1 MVKDNKQLT
10 ILNLTGQLTQEL
22 SYYFSSRNIIIIDP
36 LASTDVLQWSHV
48 ITKDLNDFTLL
59 NKKFEITRQNKKI
72 ISLTQ
77 VEDLQNFAANNGD
90 LILDD
95 CWFKG
100 QMGPFILDKYFQ
112 DYTLT
117 IPSNSYPVFKELGSF
132 NIVNPFST
140 GEYLDKIIHKAFEHG
155 TDALTVKTYFDHLV
169 MYATGLKTKGRAGL
183 PFEVIFGTF
192 EDIFAVQIHFFS
204 EKIELMDVITSLSA
218 NNSKKA
224 EEYYLNTAVKSSD
237 FFDFSFVPD
246 SNKVIITSLWT
257 QDKRIRFENRG
268 LMFSSIRGGVPLVQY
283 YDQEAKP
290 FLIEIPSAG
299 DFSEKV
305 IIPGHLAEAV
315 AESLIKGLRSPEDKS
330 TVVGGNFESKE
341 NATTVRGSP
350 ESQDEVRI
358 IKSDE
363 LLKEIAQT
371 VKGKIDQD
379 KSVLKISGGPLD
391 VDKFAQTIAS
401 HIDETNKERDFKVR
415 SLADQLPP
423 SIKSGLF
430 NFAKDL
436 GKSIE
441 ELDQKDIDTFQVK
454 KLPEVMKN
462 ELVRL
467 NLPDGGIENE
477 LQELK
482 SKLRASGVENE
493 SLKVQ
498 LKKLF
503 IEMNILKE
511 SKHKLS
517 DAHKEANQLS
527 SESQFKLVED
537 VDSDMRDH
545 YQTKLREQKYLDGP
559 DSEKLAELLH
569 RESKLISDLKEK
581 ELKCKKLEVE
591 LSHKEAFFSQELL
604 RSERKL
610 KAKDLFA
617 LQTKQA
623 YTKLVEKKDR
633 EAADLRTKI
642 DQLNDL
648 IAKSSGHSNAVLV
661 KDLEK
666 QNLNLV
672 KQIDFLKEKL
682 SNISTKMEEAKS
694 DTPDNRNE
702 VHKLQLI
709 NQQYRNKLEMIFK
722 EKEKLQSK
730 LVEDTN
736 LITELRASIIKLE
749 KQLSQSQNTVEEKT
763 GPTHKIVTDQE
774 VKTINIHNQIL
785 ENQVKDYTAKI
796 STLEAKLA
804 ELSKGTKG
812 SGSSGGGDDASKVK
826 VGQLEA
832 SVKKL
837 TQDLTELRG
846 QLGESKKE
854 AIKLRQEKTALQN
867 QLDKMKKDADKN
879 SKKDGKAA

>member
-1 MVKDNKQLT
+1 MVKETTQLT
-10 ILNLTGQLTQEL
+10 ILNLTGQLTPEL
-22 SYYFSSRNIIIIDP
+22 SYYFSSRNVIIIEP
-36 LASTDVLQWSHV
+36 LTSNEIPQWSHV
-48 ITKDLNDFTLL
+48 ITKDLDDFTLL
-59 NKKFEITRQNKKI
+59 NKKFEITKKNKKI

-77 VEDLQNFAANNGD
+77 VDNLQNFAANNGD

-95 CWFKG
+95 CWFQG
-100 QMGPFILDKYFQ
+100 SMGPFILDKYFQ
-112 DYTLT
+112 DYALT

-132 NIVNPFST
+132 NIVNPFTT
-140 GEYLDKIIHKAFEHG
+140 GEYLDRIIQKAFEHG

-192 EDIFAVQIHFFS
+192 EDIFAIQVHFFS
-204 EKIELMDVITSLSA
+204 EKIELMDVVTGLNA
-218 NNSKKA
+218 QNSKKA

-237 FFDFSFVPD
+237 FFDFSFVPE

-283 YDQEAKP
+283 YDQESKP
-290 FLIEIPSAG
+290 FFIEIPSAG

-315 AESLIKGLRSPEDKS
+315 AESLIQGLKSPEDKS
-330 TVVGGNFESKE
+330 TVVGGNFESSE
-341 NATTVRGSP
+341 AATTVRGSS

-358 IKSDE
+358 IKSDDI
-363 LLKEIAQT
+363 LKEIAQT
-371 VKGKIDQD
+371 VQGKTDQD
-379 KSVLKISGGPLD
+379 KAVLKISGDPLD
-391 VDKFAQTIAS
+391 VDKFSQTIAS
-401 HIDETNKERDFKVR
+401 QIDETNKQRDLKVR

-423 SIKSGLF
+423 SIKSGLY
-430 NFAKDL
+430 NFAKEQ
-436 GKSIE
+436 GKTIE
-441 ELDQKDIDTFQVK
+441 ELTQNDIDQFQLK
-454 KLPEVMKN
+454 KIPDILKN

-467 NLPDGGIENE
+467 NLPDGGVENE

-503 IEMNILKE
+503 IEMNILRD

-517 DAHKEANQLS
+517 DVHREANQLS
-527 SESQFKLVED
+527 SEAQFKLIED
-537 VDSDMRDH
+537 LDSEMRDH
-545 YQTKLREQKYLDGP
+545 YQQKLREQKYLDGA

-569 RESKLISDLKEK
+569 RESKLINDLKEQ
-581 ELKCKKLEVE
+581 ELRSKKLEVE
-591 LSHKEAFFSQELL
+591 LSHKEAFFTQELL
-604 RSERKL
+604 RAERKM
-610 KAKDLFA
+610 KAKDLFS

-623 YTKLVEKKDR
+623 YTKLVDKKDR
-633 EAADLRTKI
+633 EAADLRSKI
-642 DQLNDL
+642 DQLNNL
-648 IAKSSGHSNAVLV
+648 IAQSSGHSNAVLV
-661 KDLEK
+661 RDLEK

-682 SNISTKMEEAKS
+682 SNISTKMEEVKS
-694 DTPDNRNE
+694 DSPENRSE
-702 VHKLQLI
+702 LRKLQLI
-709 NQQYRNKLEMIFK
+709 NQQYRNKLEVIFK
-722 EKEKLQSK
+722 EKEKLHLK
-730 LVEDTN
+730 LVDDTN

-749 KQLSQSQNTVEEKT
+749 MKLSESQNISEEKT
-763 GPTHKIVTDQE
+763 GPTHKIITDQE

-804 ELSKGTKG
+804 ELNKTKG
-812 SGSSGGGDDASKVK
+812 SGSGGGGDEASKVK
-826 VGQLEA
+826 LGQFEA

-837 TQDLTELRG
+837 THDLTELRG
-846 QLGESKKE
+846 QLGETKKE
-854 AIKLRQEKTALQN
+854 ANKLRQEKTALQN
-867 QLDKMKKDADKN
+867 QLDKMKKEAEKN
-879 SKKDGKAA
+879 SKKGGQAA